1 MRRDLVHRAAAPLD
15 MHVDFILQRRLFGYR
30 PARAHRAGLLGQP
43 LFWHCDL
50 PRMREASYAGA
61 ILGVHYWPWQSERG
75 WKECNRQIDLINDA
89 CETPGVR
96 RVRGFAD
103 WQHARDAGEIAL
115 GVGVEGAHQL
125 NGKLERVA
133 ALSRRHVT
141 YLTLTHF
148 SKNAAATPGIG
159 RGANTR
165 DGLSGWGKELVQE
178 LNRAGIA
185 IDVAHVNGP
194 GVLDACATSRAPILA
209 THTCARGVYPSPRG
223 IGDAQI
229 DAIAETG
236 GVMGVIFSPRFLSG
250 KRKATTHLIADH
262 IDYIVQ
268 RVGVD
273 HVGFG
278 SDYDG
283 WLDAIPSDQRDC
295 RDSRKLTD
303 ILLDRGYSSN
313 DIYKMY
319 RGNTLRVLRAVE
331 QHARGSSNTVNY

>member
-30 PARAHRAGLLGQP
+30 PHRAHRAGVRGQP

-50 PRMREASYAGA
+50 PRMRQADYAGA

-75 WKECNRQIDLINDA
+75 WRECLRQIELIDRVCTGA
-89 CETPGVR
+89 GVR
-96 RVRGFAD
+96 RIRRFAD
-103 WQHARDAGEIAL
+103 WQQAYDAGEIGL

-133 ALSRRHVT
+133 ELRRRHVT

-148 SKNAAATPGIG
+148 SKNAAATPNMG
-159 RGANTR
+159 RGANER
-165 DGLSGWGKELVQE
+165 DGLTDWGKALIGA
-178 LNRAGIA
+178 LNDAGIA
-185 IDVAHVNGP
+185 VDVSHVNGP
-194 GVLDACATSRAPILA
+194 GVLDACAHSRAPILA
-209 THTCARGVYPSPRG
+209 THTCARGVYPSARG

-229 DAIAETG
+229 DAIAQSG
-236 GVMGVIFSPRFLSG
+236 GVMGVIFGPRFLSG
-250 KRKATTHLIADH
+250 QRKGSTHLIADH

-278 SDYDG
+278 TDYDG

-331 QHARGSSNTVNY
+331 QCARPD

>member
-1 MRRDLVHRAAAPLD
+1 MRNDLTHQAAAPLD

-30 PARAHRAGLLGQP
+30 PAHAHPAGLSGQP

-50 PRMREASYAGA
+50 PRMQQAHYAGA

-75 WKECNRQIDLINDA
+75 WKECNKQIDLIDA
-89 CETPGVR
+89 LCDAPTVR
-96 RVRGFAD
+96 RVRQFAD
-103 WQHARDAGEIAL
+103 WQHARDADQIAL

-125 NGKLERVA
+125 NGKLARVA
-133 ALSRRHVT
+133 DLARRHVT

-148 SKNAAATPGIG
+148 SKNDAVTPCMG
-159 RGANTR
+159 RGANET
-165 DGLSGWGKELVQE
+165 DGLSGWGHELVQE
-178 LNRAGIA
+178 LNQKGIA
-185 IDVAHVNGP
+185 VDVAHVNGP
-194 GVLDACATSRAPILA
+194 GVLDVCRVSRAPVLA
-209 THTCARGVYPSPRG
+209 THTCARGLYPSARG

-236 GVMGVIFSPRFLSG
+236 GVIGVIFGTHFLCG
-250 KRKATTHLIADH
+250 KRRATTHVIADH

-268 RVGVD
+268 RVGVE

-283 WLDAIPSDQRDC
+283 WLASIPSDQRDC
-295 RDSRKLTD
+295 RDSVKLTD
-303 ILLDRGYSSN
+303 ILLDRGYSSH

-319 RGNTLRVLRAVE
+319 RGNTLRALRAVE
-331 QHARGSSNTVNY
+331 NSARKDALTQAG